1 MVFNSGDVRANT
13 NTYFA
18 NPPPVIKH
26 FVPFR
31 TYSCVLSSNI
41 AVVLALPA
49 SDPAFGSVRANAPNS
64 PPEHTTGKY
73 FSVPNFPITEAKI
86 VCIESVAAVE
96 PQYFAIS
103 STAIT
108 FSISLPP
115 LPPYFS
121 SVPIPVNP
129 ILVISKNKSFGNFPL
144 LSISSALGFTT
155 FSLKSATV
163 FLSINCA
170 LEKLKSISFPP
181 LDYAFFF

>member
-1 MVFNSGDVRANT
+1 M
-13 NTYFA
+13 
-18 NPPPVIKH
+18 
-26 FVPFR
+26 
-31 TYSCVLSSNI
+31 
-41 AVVLALPA
+41 
-49 SDPAFGSVRANAPNS
+49 ANAPNS

-73 FSVPNFPITEAKI
+73 FCFCSSVPNFPITEANI